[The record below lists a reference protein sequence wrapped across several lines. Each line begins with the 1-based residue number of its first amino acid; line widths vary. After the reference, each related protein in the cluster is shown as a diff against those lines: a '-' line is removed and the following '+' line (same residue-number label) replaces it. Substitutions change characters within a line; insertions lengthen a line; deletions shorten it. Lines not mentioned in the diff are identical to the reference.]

1 MNLHFVST
9 HLKVCSLINHKH
21 SLVYL
26 FCAAATQSCV
36 TLYRHDVKLQ
46 GDHKTHRDKT
56 QKPHACFHHIP
67 WWMITKSL
75 HPYSDGP
82 LLVYFKLPVS
92 EISEIDDHKS
102 VSKTLFFI
110 FFISSQFNVLISYYW
125 LFCLGWLEVN
135 ARSSAQYFLRSYLGG
150 FAASIQCFISI
161 WALSSDRFNG
171 KRNRA
176 L

>member
-102 VSKTLFFI
+102 VGETLFFI
-110 FFISSQFNVLISYYW
+110 FFKLLSFMFLFLIIGY
-125 LFCLGWLEVN
+125 
-135 ARSSAQYFLRSYLGG
+135 SALDNLKSIRGG